1 MGLGNPGEKYA
12 RTRHNIGFMV
22 VDELARRFSME
33 TWKKKDDALQ
43 VYDSRRKLVLVKP
56 TSFMNSS
63 GVPVRLIASWYRSAP
78 EDILVI
84 SDEMDLPFGALR
96 MRARGGHGGHNGLR
110 SVIGTMTEE
119 FPRVRVGIG
128 RPEYESMDHV
138 LSTFSADELTA
149 LPKIIEVAADG
160 AQRWFTGRIDLA
172 MQYVNSTK
180 PLGEAISA
188 DTTGKNPLETE

>member
-1 MGLGNPGEKYA
+1 VGLGNPGEKYA

-149 LPKIIEVAADG
+149 LPRIIEVAADG

-172 MQYVNSTK
+172 MQYVNSAK

>member
-33 TWKKKDDALQ
+33 NWKRKDDALQ

-63 GVPVRLIASWYRSAP
+63 GAPVRLIASWYRSEP
-78 EDILVI
+78 EDVLVI

-96 MRARGGHGGHNGLR
+96 MRATGGHGGHNGLR
-110 SVIGTMTEE
+110 SVIGTMTQE
-119 FPRVRVGIG
+119 FPRIRVGIG

-138 LSTFSADELTA
+138 LSTFDADEIPS
-149 LPKIIEVAADG
+149 LPKIIDVAADG
-160 AQRWFTGRIDLA
+160 AQRWLGDRIDLA
-172 MQYVNSTK
+172 MQYVNSAK
-180 PLGEAISA
+180 PLGEAVSA
-188 DTTGKNPLETE
+188 DTQGKKPLDGQ